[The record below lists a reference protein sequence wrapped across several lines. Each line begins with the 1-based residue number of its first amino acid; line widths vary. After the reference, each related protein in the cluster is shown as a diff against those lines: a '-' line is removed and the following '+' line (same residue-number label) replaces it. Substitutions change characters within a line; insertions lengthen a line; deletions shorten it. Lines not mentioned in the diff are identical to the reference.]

1 MSENNSS
8 EDKQFEPSQKRLDDL
23 KKDGTVLRAKDYGGG
38 MMILAGIL
46 IILNLSPIF
55 LNTFKKIFSTA
66 YGDFRPESVGIEQI
80 CGIFKTLA
88 SDGLMLLLPIGFGM
102 ILMAFMANF
111 LLGGLHFSKASIK
124 FKGERLD
131 LFKNLKKMV
140 SPSKLFEVGKSTLKI
155 ILFLGALLVFIML
168 NELEIIS
175 LSTTQN
181 ENVLIK
187 GFIIIRRFLF
197 FMIPPMLLLMFID
210 AIYSFFA
217 HQKKIKMTHKEVK
230 DERKDMEGS
239 PEVKQKVR
247 AKQHEL
253 ARINMQRDVPLAT
266 VVITNPTH
274 FAVALKYQDGEEQ
287 APKIVAKGAD
297 NLAQEIKRLAIKSGV
312 PIYQAP
318 PLARAIY
325 FTGKVGSYIDEDLYR
340 AVAMVLVYVSQLKQ
354 YQQGLGSLPDYIE
367 NLPLPESVLK
377 RSK

>member
-46 IILNLSPIF
+46 IILNLSPFF
-55 LNTFKKIFSTA
+55 LKTFKKIFSMA
-66 YGDFRPESVGIEQI
+66 YGDFRPESVGVEQI
-80 CGIFKTLA
+80 CGIFKTIA
-88 SDGLMLLLPIGFGM
+88 SDELMLLLPIGFGM

-111 LLGGLHFSKASIK
+111 LLGGLHFSKASLK
-124 FKGERLD
+124 FKAERID
-131 LFKNLKKMV
+131 IFKNLKKMV

-168 NELEIIS
+168 NELDIIA

-181 ENVLIK
+181 ESVLIK

-197 FMIPPMLLLMFID
+197 FMIPPMLFLMFVD

-274 FAVALKYQDGEEQ
+274 FAVALKYQDGQEQ

-297 NLAQEIKRLAIKSGV
+297 NLAQEIRRLAIKSGV

-377 RSK
+377 PSK